1 MAVAYKGA
9 GNGSG
14 TETNN
19 AQLALVCPATV
30 AQNDILI
37 AHVIYLNNST
47 QPTTPED
54 WTRLYTSSGLGA
66 GLGTGT
72 PTGRA
77 YVYGKL
83 AVGNEDG
90 ATINFGTA
98 GGTAGRYGRIYS
110 FSGYVSG
117 TITDVV
123 PSDSFADTPSET
135 DPSAPDITTTVT
147 GSLAVALVAQD
158 DNNSIGSFTG
168 ESGGNW
174 TEAVAE
180 YTSSTIGSQGCMC
193 QLQTATPTANPG
205 TITGGTYNTSNDE
218 NSTIVFEIR
227 PNIPNTAPTVELNSP
242 ADEDETYDTTPD
254 LEFTGTDLEDD
265 DVTYEVQIDTVN
277 TFDSVGEE
285 VLIASQETTYVATT
299 FDSNQKFVGQSFTGT
314 TGTLSKYVSKL
325 RTASGTPTGNLVA
338 RLYSHTGTYGT
349 SSCGSTLLATSDNVD
364 VSTLSS
370 SATDINFNFSG
381 SERYSLVG
389 GTYYVIGVFYEAVGG
404 TIQTYVANGDVCTGN
419 YCSINS
425 LYNWNY
431 SSSQDIYFKV
441 YTANKTPLIDKIS
454 TTDAG
459 FSGDP
464 DSTDPFAS
472 AQAVTY
478 TIQSALDP
486 DTYYWRVRGKDP
498 DGTNTFGDWSDV
510 QSFVILSGTKVYDD
524 RNAKISGIATT
535 TNARSAKITG
545 KATANDYRSA
555 KLTGGVT
562 TNNARS
568 AKLSGI
574 QTLTNDRSAKIT
586 GNATATTDR
595 DAKLSGIQTLT
606 NDRSA
611 KVTGKVL
618 TNDYRE
624 AKLTGKVTT
633 NDYRS
638 AKITGK
644 ETAFSTRNAKISG
657 KTTAYNARTAII
669 TGGVVFDTQRSA
681 YLKGKDTSNDNRSAK
696 VTGSALTNDYRN
708 AKLTGYATATNDRE
722 AKVTGFDTTNDNRSA
737 KIIGK
742 ETANDY
748 RSATLKGIETLSNIR
763 NARLVGCDTSDTSRG
778 AVITGIDTDNDYRNA
793 KIIGQATAD
802 SSRSAKLTG
811 EPAGVLVDDARSA
824 KITGKA
830 GANDYRNA
838 KLTGKATSNDYRLA
852 KVVGNATLEDTRQ
865 AVITGVDTDNSS
877 RNAHIVGKVN
887 TLDDRTAVITG
898 KDTGTDNRIAKITGY
913 DTAQDT
919 RSAKL
924 HGTATGQDNRNAT
937 ITGIDTANS
946 SRGAKIHGIVT
957 ITDFIYAKIHGKDT
971 SVAYRLAKLMGK
983 ALGTSYRSAKL
994 HGIAVGTAIRN
1005 AVITGK
1011 DTANSNR
1018 NARITG
1024 NQSTSSSRGALIV
1037 GKGIW
1042 YQEDPKPFKTRVD
1055 ETFATKDTD
1064 GWYDRDNKNVGT
1076 KESKDWYKHLDV

>member
-9 GNGSG
+9 GAGSG
-14 TETNN
+14 TETSN

-98 GGTAGRYGRIYS
+98 GGTSGRYGRIYS

-265 DVTYEVQIDTVN
+265 DVSYEVQIDTVN

-472 AQAVTY
+472 AQLVTY

-606 NDRSA
+606 NDRPA
-611 KVTGKVL
+611 KI
-618 TNDYRE
+618 
-624 AKLTGKVTT
+624 TGKVTT

-644 ETAFSTRNAKISG
+644 ETA
-657 KTTAYNARTAII
+657 
-669 TGGVVFDTQRSA
+669 
-681 YLKGKDTSNDNRSAK
+681 
-696 VTGSALTNDYRN
+696 NDYRN

-793 KIIGQATAD
+793 KIIGQAIAN

-830 GANDYRNA
+830 SANDYRNA
-838 KLTGKATSNDYRLA
+838 KIVGKATSNDYRLA
-852 KVVGNATLEDTRQ
+852 KLVGNATSEDTRQ

-937 ITGIDTANS
+937 ITGVDTANS

-971 SVAYRLAKLMGK
+971 SVTYRLAKLMGK

-1076 KESKDWYKHLDV
+1076 KASKDWYKHLDV